1 MSSPRSRQFV
11 VRPARFHL
19 VFVALLLLS
28 GITACNR
35 QPDAD
40 SVSTTTASPI
50 EPAPDEATPRITSVG
65 VDGFPRFALGIE
77 YMELGLAEAYAPMGI
92 RWAKTRLEAFS
103 WGISEPEPPL
113 GDVHRYDWSL
123 TDALIGRVS
132 VRRLHNHPVL
142 FGFEVELGHRLRVGC
157 DAQTGVSRRLRALGW
172 GRSLNGTTETA
183 PRTCPA
189 PDRPR
194 TLLGRRRRMDRLLG
208 QPRRRGLSGTS

>member
-123 TDALIGRVS
+123 TDALIAEYQSAGFTTIQSYLGSKSSWGTVS
-132 VRRLHNHPVL
+132 ASDVMPKPEYLDDY
-142 FGFEVELGHRLRVGC
+142 GAWVG
-157 DAQTGVSRRLRALGW
+157 ALIERYDGD
-172 GRSLNGTTETA
+172 GAEDMPGA
-183 PRTCPA
+183 
-189 PDRPR
+189 
-194 TLLGRRRRMDRLLG
+194 
-208 QPRRRGLSGTS
+208 